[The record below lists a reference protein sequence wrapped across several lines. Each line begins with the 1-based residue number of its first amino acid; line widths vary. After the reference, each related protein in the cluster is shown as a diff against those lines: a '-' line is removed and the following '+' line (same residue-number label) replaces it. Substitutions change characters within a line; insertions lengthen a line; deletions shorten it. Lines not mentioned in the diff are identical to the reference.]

1 MKSIKFSLLTNE
13 EKQSISVI
21 DINNENDLNSPLMG
35 TTSDKKMCVTCGK
48 RATCSGHCGL
58 IQLPYKMANPL
69 FEKSILN
76 YINSHCHNCG
86 KPLLHKRPKVECQS
100 CKHITTT
107 NYKFEEGCSSMKPKL
122 NADDIVK
129 ILTKINPALEC
140 LMIDSVIVPP
150 SRIRVTAP
158 EYPQSTELS
167 KMYVRLLRSKNNLK
181 HEHVKAIMGSQRN
194 SGLYRLISGKEG
206 LFRQNIF
213 GKRVNRSARTI
224 VVGDPFL
231 PIECVRLPEEMMDV
245 LRPEIRIT
253 FYNAPAVRT
262 MAAKGEIRFQD
273 NELVQPHQILPGN
286 TFFRLCQENDMV
298 CINRQPSLSKYSFM
312 SFGVKKSK
320 SKVMMINPCV
330 TTAFNADFDGDEMN
344 VFLLDDV
351 ESRFEVQELLNIKN
365 NSEFPAIQPVQDTI
379 TGSYLMS
386 KGMHAD
392 DFDNYYMYSETTFE
406 HFKRCKDTRSSRG
419 ILSLAFPSDFNL
431 ELSGLVIKQGILEAG
446 ILTKKMIL
454 NIMTHL
460 DDRCRF
466 LNVLQKITS
475 IWLMGNG
482 LSISLTEYKTKIN
495 FESLENEIN
504 NSSYSENEIKQS
516 IDIFRADQERIWFS
530 ELEYETNLS
539 DIVMSGAK
547 GQPLNMMQMCCYLGQ
562 QYVGGER
569 IGFIKSSYMEGL
581 NPTEYFFHQMAAREG
596 VVNTGVSTSE
606 TGYLGRRA
614 TKIISDTVTD
624 YDNLVVEHNRII
636 SF

>member
-21 DINNENDLNSPLMG
+21 DINHENDLNSPLMG
-35 TTSDKKMCVTCGK
+35 TTSDKKTCVTCGK
-48 RATCSGHCGL
+48 RAACSGHCGL
-58 IQLPYKMANPL
+58 IRLPHLMPNPL
-69 FEKSILN
+69 FEKMIVQH
-76 YINSHCHNCG
+76 INSHYLNCG
-86 KPLLHKRPKVECQS
+86 KSLIHKKLKTECQS
-100 CKHITTT
+100 CKHINIT
-107 NYKFEEGCSSMKPKL
+107 NYKFEEGHMKLSPDEIARVL
-122 NADDIVK
+122 K
-129 ILTKINPALEC
+129 ISGLES

-286 TFFRLCQENDMV
+286 TFFRVCQENDMV
-298 CINRQPSLSKYSFM
+298 CINRQPSLSKYSLM
-312 SFGVKKSK
+312 SFGVKKSQ

-365 NSEFPAIQPVQDTI
+365 NSEFPSIQPVQDTI

-419 ILSLAFPSDFNL
+419 ILSLAFPSDFDL
-431 ELSGLVIKQGILEAG
+431 ELSDLVIKQGILEAG

-482 LSISLTEYKTKIN
+482 LSISLTE
-495 FESLENEIN
+495 
-504 NSSYSENEIKQS
+504 
-516 IDIFRADQERIWFS
+516 
-530 ELEYETNLS
+530 
-539 DIVMSGAK
+539 
-547 GQPLNMMQMCCYLGQ
+547 
-562 QYVGGER
+562 
-569 IGFIKSSYMEGL
+569 
-581 NPTEYFFHQMAAREG
+581 
-596 VVNTGVSTSE
+596 
-606 TGYLGRRA
+606 
-614 TKIISDTVTD
+614 
-624 YDNLVVEHNRII
+624 
-636 SF
+636 